1 VQKTEYKVEV
11 LFEDVDLDFA
21 NKKEIELIKLYG
33 KISDGNGPLANI
45 SDGGDGVHGLFGEK
59 NPSFG
64 KKGPLSPLYGRTL
77 TDEQKEKLRRSKLGK
92 KRSPE
97 TIEKMRKAFTGKKWT
112 EEQKKTLKDA
122 KLKHGYY
129 SKKVICTKTGKVW
142 NSVVELAKEL
152 NVNYFTFV
160 SKLNGKSNNNTSY
173 IYFKKSI
180 D

>member
-1 VQKTEYKVEV
+1 MGHESIRVYTNILIVYRHIRLDKKEPFYIGIGKSEKRAYTKKGRNRLWKIIVQKTEYKVEV

-77 TDEQKEKLRRSKLGK
+77 TDEQKEKLNTTK
-92 KRSPE
+92 K
-97 TIEKMRKAFTGKKWT
+97 
-112 EEQKKTLKDA
+112 LKDY
-122 KLKHGYY
+122 L
-129 SKKVICTKTGKVW
+129 
-142 NSVVELAKEL
+142 
-152 NVNYFTFV
+152 
-160 SKLNGKSNNNTSY
+160 
-173 IYFKKSI
+173 
-180 D
+180 